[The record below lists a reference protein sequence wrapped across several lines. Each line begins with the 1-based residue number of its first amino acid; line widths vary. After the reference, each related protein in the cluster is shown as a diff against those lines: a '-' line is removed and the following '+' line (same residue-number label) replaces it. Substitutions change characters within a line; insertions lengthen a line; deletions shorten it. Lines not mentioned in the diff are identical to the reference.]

1 MQDVKMSAPATAK
14 SAKNQEDRF
23 HFMTGTITDEVG
35 TYVKHFPRTSHLC
48 SMAVR
53 TEKEHLL
60 NALNWVISDAA
71 FRLAP
76 TFIEN
81 KPGLD
86 FGVRFMAL
94 SQTHCTGSL
103 LGVDGCATA
112 LAVDIEVFAPVSTS
126 DAAPPY
132 KI

>member
-1 MQDVKMSAPATAK
+1 M
-14 SAKNQEDRF
+14 
-23 HFMTGTITDEVG
+23 
-35 TYVKHFPRTSHLC
+35 
-48 SMAVR
+48 
-53 TEKEHLL
+53 
-60 NALNWVISDAA
+60 AA

-103 LGVDGCATA
+103 LGVDGCAIA

-126 DAAPPY
+126 DAAPHTKYDCSNHFAIGPQ
-132 KI
+132 KRTRE

>member
-1 MQDVKMSAPATAK
+1 
-14 SAKNQEDRF
+14 
-23 HFMTGTITDEVG
+23 
-35 TYVKHFPRTSHLC
+35 
-48 SMAVR
+48 MAVR

-60 NALNWVISDAA
+60 NALNWAISDGGFQACA
-71 FRLAP
+71 DLHREQA
-76 TFIEN
+76 
-81 KPGLD
+81 GLD

-126 DAAPPY
+126 DAAPHTKYDCSNHFAIGPQ
-132 KI
+132 KRTRE